1 MRMEKEYIVEGET
14 AERLSGF
21 SQGQSWVSVQIKNRG
36 LT

>member
-21 SQGQSWVSVQIKNRG
+21 PKVKAESVSKSKTG
-36 LT
+36 A